1 VHTRATVPTAVVSVP
16 LYRQRRRAG
25 TQETGTSDEVD
36 SSRTCAQIRFEHV
49 GTRRTSSDS
58 AGRQIASPRFLLCRG
73 NTSVDEKFAAV
84 ESVSNLKCVNVACCV
99 SFSRFAGLGP
109 RCGRTLR
116 TRKALMCEPSAAT
129 DLLARDRRCGVHGRT
144 VPADGSALGPD
155 AGVGHPRHTNG
166 TKAGPTAGCSVCA
179 LLFDRSGGGR

>member
-1 VHTRATVPTAVVSVP
+1 MHTRATVPTAVVSVP

-25 TQETGTSDEVD
+25 TQETWTSDEVD

-84 ESVSNLKCVNVACCV
+84 ESVSNLKCVNVACCAV
-99 SFSRFAGLGP
+99 LSRCAGLWP
-109 RCGRTLR
+109 RRGRTLR
-116 TRKALMCEPSAAT
+116 TRNALTCEPSAAT
-129 DLLARDRRCGVHGRT
+129 DRSARDRCRGDHGHT
-144 VPADGSALGPD
+144 VPAVGSALGPD
-155 AGVGHPRHTNG
+155 AGVGHQRHTNG
-166 TKAGPTAGCSVCA
+166 TKADPTAGCSVCA
-179 LLFDRSGGGR
+179 